1 MTLNPAAWVASVATA
16 MTLSVALTAAQGDIS
31 FEVASI
37 KRNLS
42 GDPRIGLDISRGQL
56 RATNAPMLMVMRQ
69 AFEVMDSQIIDAP
82 GWVSEDR
89 YDILAKAP
97 EGLMT
102 AAAMRPL
109 MRTLLAER
117 FKLVIRREN
126 REMPVYALV
135 RFRSDGTFGP
145 TFRPNALDCAAGARP
160 APAGDASKPPG
171 PDDWLECS
179 VSIGPGA
186 LNLGGY
192 RMAEVT
198 RILSSLVSR
207 PVIDET
213 EVTTPVQLRLKYV
226 PDSGVSPDPVDA
238 VSDDRPT
245 LFTALQEQTGLKL
258 EPRRS
263 PVEVLVIER
272 IERPTEN

>member
-1 MTLNPAAWVASVATA
+1 
-16 MTLSVALTAAQGDIS
+16 
-31 FEVASI
+31 
-37 KRNLS
+37 
-42 GDPRIGLDISRGQL
+42 
-56 RATNAPMLMVMRQ
+56 MVMRQ
-69 AFEVMDSQIIDAP
+69 AFEVMDSQIVDAP
-82 GWVSEDR
+82 GWVSTDR

-97 EGLMT
+97 EGLTT

-117 FKLVIRREN
+117 FKLVTRREK

-135 RFRSDGTFGP
+135 RMRSDGMFGP
-145 TFRPNALDCAAGARP
+145 TFRPNALDCVAGARP

-186 LNLGGY
+186 LNFGGY
-192 RMAEVT
+192 RMSEVT

-213 EVTTPVQLRLKYV
+213 DVTTPVQLRLKYL
-226 PDSGVSPDPVDA
+226 PGSGVSLSPA
-238 VSDDRPT
+238 NTSSDDRPT
-245 LFTALQEQTGLKL
+245 LFTALQEQAGLKL
-258 EPRRS
+258 EPRRAF
-263 PVEVLVIER
+263 VEVLVIER
-272 IERPTEN
+272 IERPTED